1 MYSPQAPRRTPQ
13 AAPPGFTL
21 IELLVVVMIMLVL
34 AAVTVSAINI
44 SIDGDKVRAGARQVQ
59 SYLEG
64 ARSRAVA
71 AREPRGVRFLLDPTD
86 PRTVTSMIYIAAS
99 EPWTEGTIWLERP
112 DLDNDGTPAFSDP
125 DDPMHPNNA
134 PHQSPPLPIINDAD
148 DVYVLRGFDYSKD
161 QILSA
166 FGFSQ
171 AFPLKVT
178 NWLELYQRGL
188 IRNGDLV
195 TLDPGGRSYAID
207 TRLLEQADPR
217 DGDPP
222 VRLLLHT
229 PYVKRAER
237 PVSATNTPP
246 PPAVPAFNAPYRGAY
261 SLKLVPAP
269 LPNQEPVQ
277 LPKGVVIH
285 LDRCSSDPDD
295 PSKRGDK
302 LPSTWKFQPPGNSTS
317 FVYTPYCDI
326 LFSPRGVVVGPEAS
340 SGIIHLYIGEQ
351 KDADR
356 DRADWAAGGSSAPE
370 YGSGQTASDPTGP
383 AYQRGDK
390 LVVSIFTRTGAI
402 SVNPIHPLADS
413 QPNQRFRYSE
423 TGEVAGK

>member
-1 MYSPQAPRRTPQ
+1 MCPLAVPRRTPP

-44 SIDGDKVRAGARQVQ
+44 TIDGDKVRAGARQVQ

-112 DLDNDGTPAFSDP
+112 DLDNDGIPAFGDL

-134 PHQSPPLPIINDAD
+134 PNQSPPLPIINDPD
-148 DVYVLRGFDYSKD
+148 EVYVLRGFDNSTP
-161 QILSA
+161 QILNA

-171 AFPLKVT
+171 NFPPKDT

-188 IRNGDLV
+188 IRDGNLV
-195 TLDPGGRSYAID
+195 TLEPGGRTYAID
-207 TRLLEQADPR
+207 TRLLEQALNDPSI
-217 DGDPP
+217 PP
-222 VRLLLHT
+222 RLVLQT

-246 PPAVPAFNAPYRGAY
+246 PSSVQAFNAPYRDRY
-261 SLKLVPAP
+261 SLQLVPAP

-285 LDRCSSDPDD
+285 LDRCSSNPDN
-295 PSKRGDK
+295 PNQRGDK
-302 LPSTWKFQPPGNSTS
+302 LPSTWKDVLANIGNPNSDS
-317 FVYTPYCDI
+317 YCDI
-326 LFSPRGVVVGPEAS
+326 LFSPRGVVVGQEAS
-340 SGIIHLYIGEQ
+340 SGIIHLYICEQ

-356 DRADWAAGGSSAPE
+356 DRADWAAGGPSAPE
-370 YGSGQTASDPTGP
+370 YAPGQTASDPTGP

-402 SVNPIHPLADS
+402 SVNPIHPLADA
-413 QPNQRFRYSE
+413 QPNERFRYAE